1 LVKIAGY
8 WDVWFQHRE
17 SEYDISW
24 RFMIKHFGVN
34 EIILMPNYN
43 CTNKIPL
50 GISEVSLIEMNNIT
64 DVLTQ
69 NPNLT
74 PIIVDERGN
83 TPLKNFIH
91 PENAL
96 YIFGRTGY
104 NPSDELDW
112 KGQSVFIESIETEL
126 GNALLHPNQ
135 ACSIILYD
143 RMQKS
148 WQ

>member
-1 LVKIAGY
+1 MVKVAGY
-8 WDVWFQHRE
+8 WDIWYQHKE

-24 RFMIKHFGVN
+24 RFMVKHFGID
-34 EIILMPNYN
+34 EIILMPNN
-43 CTNKIPL
+43 NTINKIPL
-50 GISEVSLIEMNNIT
+50 GLSEIPLVEMNSISEVLA
-64 DVLTQ
+64 Q

-83 TPLKNFIH
+83 TPLKDFVH
-91 PENAL
+91 PENVL

-104 NPSDELDW
+104 NPMDELNW
-112 KGQSVFIESIETEL
+112 QGQSVFVESVETEL

-143 RMQKS
+143 RMRKS
-148 WQ
+148 WL